1 MKINAR
7 NCISFL
13 IRSVNFHQE
22 HFALEVLA
30 TKVERIHRRFYT
42 KNRYLKFEHTVPDCK
57 VNMKK
62 KIIIDT
68 DAGLDDAQAI
78 LMALA
83 SSHAE
88 VVAITTVM
96 GNAGASQV
104 GLNVLRILKLAGR
117 LDIPIYVGC
126 NQALNGYK
134 VEGCSGYH
142 GSDGFGESPDPD
154 APDSSFIQ
162 KEDGVSA
169 LIRLSKQFSGNISVV
184 CIGPLT
190 NMAMALRKDKTFGQ
204 QLEKCYIM
212 GGNYCGKGNV
222 TVSAEFNFHVD
233 PEAAREVLHDLC
245 CPKTLLGWEICDEN
259 AFSWDWY
266 KNFLK
271 MKSNKI
277 KYLAELEKYTMNKYY
292 IPNINKGLIQNY
304 EMADQFLMAI
314 ALDENI
320 IMESKT
326 VYADVELKGEL
337 TRAQMVVDWNKVLGK
352 EPYVKIVTKFDR
364 DRAEQMLLESLNEN
378 D

>member
-1 MKINAR
+1 MKIIGR

-13 IRSVNFHQE
+13 IRSINFHHE
-22 HFALEVLA
+22 HSSIKVLA
-30 TKVERIHRRFYT
+30 TEVERIHKRFYT
-42 KNRYLKFEHTVPDCK
+42 EKRNLKLEHVIPDCK
-57 VNMKK
+57 ENMKK

-83 SSHAE
+83 SIQVE

-96 GNAGASQV
+96 GNTGSPQV
-104 GLNVLRILKLAGR
+104 ALNVLRILKLADR

-142 GSDGFGESPDPD
+142 GTDGFGESPDPD
-154 APDSSFIQ
+154 APDSSLVQ

-169 LIRLSKQFSGNISVV
+169 LIRLSKHFSGDISVV

-190 NMAMALRKDKTFGQ
+190 NMAMALRKDKMFGQ
-204 QLEKCYIM
+204 QLKKCYIM
-212 GGNYCGKGNV
+212 GGNYYGRGNV

-245 CPKTLLGWEICDEN
+245 CPKTLLGWETCDEN
-259 AFSWDWY
+259 SFSWDWY
-266 KNFLK
+266 KKFLK

-292 IPNINKGLIQNY
+292 IPNINKGLVQNY

-326 VYADVELKGEL
+326 VYADVELKGEV
-337 TRAQMVVDWNKVLGK
+337 TRAQMVVDWNKMLGK
-352 EPYVKIVTKFDR
+352 EPNVKIVTKFDR
-364 DRAEQMLLESLNEN
+364 DRAEQMLMESLNEN